1 MNQDDILNSLIF
13 CNVCYYPHNNNKL
26 AQCSSKVAYNKF
38 DLLISYCM
46 HIICT
51 NCIKETDFCM
61 ICNTSTS
68 FISITSTISSK
79 LKKNPTELFSRPID
93 ISMFQVNSSINLIE
107 YLKDNIKTYK
117 KLLNLARCEIEKL
130 KKESPKRKN
139 NIRNNKIPVDI
150 GKNED
155 KIKKVCNI
163 IKNSKRKNEKS
174 ESVLDFSNVTD
185 SSYTT
190 GRLTIPKDFNPYKKF
205 YRK

>member
-13 CNVCYYPHNNNKL
+13 CNVCYHPHNNNKL
-26 AQCSSKVAYNKF
+26 VQNNSKLANNRF

-51 NCIKETDFCM
+51 NCIKETDFCT

-68 FISITSTISSK
+68 FIPITSTISGK

-130 KKESPKRKN
+130 KKETIKKKNEIVRK
-139 NIRNNKIPVDI
+139 KISIDI

-163 IKNSKRKNEKS
+163 IRNSKRKNEKS
-174 ESVLDFSNVTD
+174 ESVLDFSNATD
-185 SSYTT
+185 NSYNT